1 MRIGVVGTGHL
12 GNIHLKC
19 LKQTDF
25 NCIGVFDIDRDKA
38 IVAASQHQIKS
49 FSSFQNMLQEV
60 DATIIVSDTTS
71 HFELA
76 QESIQ
81 ANKHTFIEKPVT
93 ANVDEAHA
101 LNATVHSY
109 PDVKVQVGHVERY
122 NPAFV
127 TAMEQLQNPKF
138 IECHRL
144 ANFNPRG
151 NDVSVILDLMIHDLD
166 ILLTVVKSKV
176 HEIRANGVSIVSKTP
191 DICNA
196 RIEFEN
202 GCVANVTASRISLNQ
217 MRKFRIFQSDAYIGI
232 DFLKKQSQIIQLK
245 DEQAKDSMK
254 IETHLGTKYL
264 NVKSQP
270 AQELNAIVEEQKD
283 FYNAIVNDLTPTV
296 NVNHALNVMKLAD
309 NIEKK
314 LNKLN
319 V

>member
-25 NCIGVFDIDRDKA
+25 NCIGVFDIDSSKSA
-38 IVAASQHQIKS
+38 KAASDHGIKN
-49 FSSFQNMLQEV
+49 FSSLQELLGEV
-60 DATIIVSDTTS
+60 DSVIIVSDTSS

-76 QESIQ
+76 KTAISSS
-81 ANKHTFIEKPVT
+81 KHVFIEKPIT
-93 ANVDEAHA
+93 ANLSEAMALKEIIKSHA
-101 LNATVHSY
+101 GI
-109 PDVKVQVGHVERY
+109 KVQIGHVERY

-127 TAMEQLQNPKF
+127 SALSELSDPKF

-166 ILLTVVKSKV
+166 ILLTVVKSEV
-176 HEIRANGVSIVSKTP
+176 REIRANGVSVVSKTP

-202 GCVANVTASRISLNQ
+202 NCVANITASRLSLNQ

-232 DFLKKQSQIIQLK
+232 DFLAKSNQIIQLK
-245 DEQAKDSMK
+245 DEPLNGEMK
-254 IETHLGTKYL
+254 IETDLGTKYL
-264 NVKSQP
+264 NIKSQP
-270 AQELNAIVEEQKD
+270 TQEINAIVEEQKD
-283 FYNAIVNDLTPTV
+283 FFKSIVEDKIPVV
-296 NVNHALNVMKLAD
+296 NIDHAVKVMKLAD
-309 NIEKK
+309 SIEQK
-314 LNKLN
+314 LNQIHE
-319 V
+319 